1 MIHDIAF
8 WSLSVITI
16 VSAIGVV
23 VTKDLFRSALLL
35 AVFFVGIA
43 GFFFLLSAEFLAVV
57 QVLIYVGAISILFIF
72 AVMLT
77 SDIQRGNPA
86 NRMQVVAMV
95 VPALLLVA
103 VLLGV
108 FTSQWVELDAE
119 VQDTVDL
126 VHTRAVGGISESE
139 FAAAVIDDEFSQKA
153 IQEAD
158 IADLLVGEY
167 VLAFEGVSVLLLGAL
182 IGSLALARGK
192 GSR

>member
-1 MIHDIAF
+1 
-8 WSLSVITI
+8 
-16 VSAIGVV
+16 
-23 VTKDLFRSALLL
+23 
-35 AVFFVGIA
+35 
-43 GFFFLLSAEFLAVV
+43 
-57 QVLIYVGAISILFIF
+57 
-72 AVMLT
+72 
-77 SDIQRGNPA
+77 
-86 NRMQVVAMV
+86 MV

>member
-77 SDIQRGNPA
+77 SDVQRGNPA